1 MKIMKIWQKIKNFI
15 IRMKIKKI
23 EAPKDLEIQP
33 VVEDKIKNIEKKLY
47 IQPIDQ
53 AELNDM
59 QKLEEILKV
68 IGCSKT
74 SIQKIL
80 KIENIDIQNF
90 RKNLYELSCLDY
102 SNLELTIIITQNMNL
117 ITMNNEI
124 LKEKIKKLDNYFTNK
139 DIVKDLIY
147 SNSNILNE
155 NIEEILESTED
166 VFEDYG
172 ISIAQDPNI
181 IIENSNILFIAKN
194 KLINSLTII
203 REYAKTQENFI
214 RMILT
219 DPIIIGIQDASLLED
234 YVE

>member
-47 IQPIDQ
+47 IQPIEQ

-68 IGCSKT
+68 IGCNKT

>member
-47 IQPIDQ
+47 IQPIEQ

>member
-23 EAPKDLEIQP
+23 EAPKDLEIKP

-47 IQPIDQ
+47 IQPIEQ

>member
-47 IQPIDQ
+47 IQPIEQ

-139 DIVKDLIY
+139 DIVKDL
-147 SNSNILNE
+147 
-155 NIEEILESTED
+155 
-166 VFEDYG
+166 
-172 ISIAQDPNI
+172 
-181 IIENSNILFIAKN
+181 
-194 KLINSLTII
+194 
-203 REYAKTQENFI
+203 
-214 RMILT
+214 M
-219 DPIIIGIQDASLLED
+219 
-234 YVE
+234 

>member
-23 EAPKDLEIQP
+23 EAPKELEIQP

-47 IQPIDQ
+47 IQPIEQ